1 MVSMSRKKINTIE
14 ALESICIIPSNLSSL
29 SKYPKTR
36 DLLQKWGIDPNCYY
50 PEISEFISETEWVKV
65 LIFYA
70 RKVRYEPAR
79 NVLKN
84 ELEEVKKEVFGQI

>member
-1 MVSMSRKKINTIE
+1 MSRKKINTIE
-14 ALESICIIPSNLSSL
+14 ALQSICINPSTLSSL

-36 DLLQKWGIDPNCYY
+36 GLLQKWGIDPNCYY
-50 PEISEFISETEWVKV
+50 PEISEFISETEWVRV

-84 ELEEVKKEVFGQI
+84 ELEEVKKEVFGQV